1 MKRFLFL
8 LPFFAGL
15 AFAQTPDCLPP
26 AFVVNAA
33 NYQLSGEADMPLPA
47 GYFDNRAIGCQTW
60 VVSYQSDGN
69 LSGFTLAFQSSTGNG
84 TNSPVGTF
92 TSYTGSMVA
101 SSASFGTANSGI
113 ATFTSLSS
121 TPGSSVNTP
130 WVQVDLS
137 GGTGVTFQ
145 FRIQLYGYRT
155 GPNAATGSGAS
166 TGCPNPCPVTQDT
179 TPWVVQ
185 QAGLGTFNSNQQAVT
200 GSAVALPTNTSKNV
214 CVHALIGNTIN
225 VYAGPAGVT
234 TATGMEIPPGQ
245 NFCWELN
252 NTNLIYVI
260 ASTTGAGVSWTL
272 TN

>member
-1 MKRFLFL
+1 MKRIILLAFLFSAAAL
-8 LPFFAGL
+8 
-15 AFAQTPDCLPP
+15 AQTPDCLPP

-121 TPGSSVNTP
+121 TAGSSVNTP
-130 WVQVDLS
+130 WVRVDLS

-179 TPWVVQ
+179 TPWIVQ
-185 QAGLGTFNSNQQAVT
+185 QAGRTTFNAGVVAVTATAGNLGTA
-200 GSAVALPTNTSKNV
+200 TSRSV
-214 CVHALIGNTIN
+214 CVHALIANTIS
-225 VYAGPAGVT
+225 VYAGPSGVT
-234 TATGMEIPPGQ
+234 DATGMEIPPGQ
-245 NFCWELN
+245 NFCWDVA

-260 ASTTGAGVSWTL
+260 ASTTGASVSWTL